1 MASSFMTGELA
12 ETECTQLGG
21 HGYHTVETR
30 KWPAAAAQR
39 LLVGAEDWAQTEVI
53 HHYGDCFSPQ
63 DDVTRLCECE
73 CGLLR
78 EDMGLRTAL

>member
-39 LLVGAEDWAQTEVI
+39 LLVGAEDWAQRSFITMETVLA
-53 HHYGDCFSPQ
+53 HKMTSLGYVNVSVGY
-63 DDVTRLCECE
+63 
-73 CGLLR
+73 
-78 EDMGLRTAL
+78 